1 MIRAAA
7 KVRLDIEPGDV
18 EVVRRLSGEIEV
30 KVRRGNATASTSF
43 EHKGFF
49 PVSSAHAICD
59 ELAALLGV
67 VPRSEDS
74 GVRAVE
80 RDALVAGGNDV
91 QAEVLRDLVR
101 ESARRRSADR
111 QSRYASKLEE
121 ALIRIM
127 SAGGDIAESIS
138 DGDADD
144 LYEALVRMGTH
155 ALDWCEALRRHGEGK
170 RKGAA
175 EVLA

>member
-1 MIRAAA
+1 MIRTAA

-80 RDALVAGGNDV
+80 RDALVAGDNDV

-101 ESARRRSADR
+101 ESARRRSIPAPR
-111 QSRYASKLEE
+111 IASKLEE
-121 ALIRIM
+121 ALLRVM
-127 SAGGDIAESIS
+127 RAGGEISEAIA

-144 LYEALVRMGTH
+144 LYSALVTMGTH
-155 ALDWCEALRRHGEGK
+155 MVEWCEALRRHGEGE

-175 EVLA
+175 EVIA